1 MTRWAARTLVDAS
14 VAGSRGGAL
23 EEKSDSFAIATE
35 APSWR
40 STFFSFGRMALT

>member
-1 MTRWAARTLVDAS
+1 MNRWAARTFVDAS
-14 VAGSRGGAL
+14 VIGSRIGAL
-23 EEKSDSFAIATE
+23 EAESDSLEIATE